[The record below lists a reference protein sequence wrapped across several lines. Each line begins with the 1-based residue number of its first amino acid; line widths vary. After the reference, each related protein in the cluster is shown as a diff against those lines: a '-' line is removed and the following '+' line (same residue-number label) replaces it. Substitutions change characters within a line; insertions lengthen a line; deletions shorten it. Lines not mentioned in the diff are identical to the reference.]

1 MDGVAL
7 GTVQRDPR
15 TNAFDGRAIRRTFDE
30 VPCCLCISSC
40 VFRVFADLKTCAAP
54 VAALHMWSDVAASYS
69 PSWAGW
75 CCPGCS
81 PRGLFF
87 PCSAALKST
96 WRLRRRS

>member
-40 VFRVFADLKTCAAP
+40 VFRVHADLEEPGRLTTPTTTREAQEYAA
-54 VAALHMWSDVAASYS
+54 
-69 PSWAGW
+69 
-75 CCPGCS
+75 
-81 PRGLFF
+81 
-87 PCSAALKST
+87 
-96 WRLRRRS
+96 